1 MDVNGSGFDKIPK
14 PIESTYDTSSDDVIE
29 SLYSPLLKNSVKYV
43 RAAGFFRSSVFRLMT
58 DDLLDFALRGGK
70 MHLITSLHVDK
81 KDYDVAIESIR
92 GEKGFAKEKLLEEM
106 LELRK
111 NESMIPVTDMLA
123 ALICSGCLSISVGIR
138 KSGIYHRKKGFFED
152 EEGRIVLFMGSGNE
166 TRTALESVFDEGSAE
181 DFSVYRSW
189 GDNGAWDSHGKKH
202 HQSLIKEIDEGPN
215 HKFPIVPIQDLDKE
229 DFLFIEG
236 EDWLDLENHRSHSTE
251 RKAKILEVHEK
262 YRMESEHQGTTEVG
276 ESGIKLR
283 RHQEVGLY
291 KWEENGFRGILEHA
305 TGSGKTITAITAI
318 MKHLEDGLPVLI
330 LVPGQILL
338 GQWAEEI
345 EKFIQSPNILPAGAG
360 NNEWRNNLHFWL
372 DESPNHDL
380 SRVTIA
386 IINTA
391 RTK

>member
-1 MDVNGSGFDKIPK
+1 MDVNASGFDKIPE

-166 TRTALESVFDEGSAE
+166 TRILLESVFDEGSAE
-181 DFSVYRSW
+181 DFSVYRNW

-215 HKFPIVPIQDLDKE
+215 HRVPHSS
-229 DFLFIEG
+229 
-236 EDWLDLENHRSHSTE
+236 NSRS
-251 RKAKILEVHEK
+251 R
-262 YRMESEHQGTTEVG
+262 
-276 ESGIKLR
+276 
-283 RHQEVGLY
+283 
-291 KWEENGFRGILEHA
+291 
-305 TGSGKTITAITAI
+305 
-318 MKHLEDGLPVLI
+318 
-330 LVPGQILL
+330 
-338 GQWAEEI
+338 
-345 EKFIQSPNILPAGAG
+345 
-360 NNEWRNNLHFWL
+360 
-372 DESPNHDL
+372 
-380 SRVTIA
+380 
-386 IINTA
+386 
-391 RTK
+391 